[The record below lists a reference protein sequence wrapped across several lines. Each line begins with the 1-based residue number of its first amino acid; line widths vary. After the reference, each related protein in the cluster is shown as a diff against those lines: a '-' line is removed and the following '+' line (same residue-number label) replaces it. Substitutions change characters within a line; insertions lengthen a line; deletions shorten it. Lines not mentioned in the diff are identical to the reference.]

1 MTSLYEVFRAIRA
14 DEGDHVG
21 KCCSKV
27 TMKRGNFLLTL
38 IHMCMLYPHVDT

>member
-27 TMKRGNFLLTL
+27 TIDGGAFHKHLFTHVCYIL
-38 IHMCMLYPHVDT
+38 ISNI